1 MKHHITVAALL
12 AAGAAFADASVTL
25 HNITFSDENVIT
37 STASPDFPIQ
47 FVAFAIPENPTAK
60 ILYQSTFTGV
70 CSGPQTNLS
79 NVTLWVKSGGTYKGE
94 STLTLNALKLDSDVS
109 ILSATDV
116 TPSAGQVSFN
126 SGQSITLTGS
136 DGFLDVDC
144 DTLGKVSVSGLSGAS
159 AVYLNSNG
167 KLTLSGGDSL
177 SSDVDIYAIVGEGFD
192 SRELVSGLNDDW
204 SGDLFLSTDGGKSYD
219 NKATFTVSGGEISVS
234 TIPEPSAFGLLAGLG
249 ALALVASR
257 RRRK

>member
-1 MKHHITVAALL
+1 MENYITVAALL

-37 STASPDFPIQ
+37 SATDPGLPNAIEL
-47 FVAFAIPENPTAK
+47 AIPENPAEKT
-60 ILYQSTFTGV
+60 LYQSTFWYV
-70 CSGPQTNLS
+70 FSGRPNNLS
-79 NVTLWVKSGGTYKGE
+79 NVTLWVKNGGTYKGNY
-94 STLTLNALKLDSDVS
+94 TLTLNALKLDSGVS
-109 ILSATDV
+109 ILSFTNIA
-116 TPSAGQVSFN
+116 PSAGQVSFN
-126 SGQSITLTGS
+126 SGRNITLTGS

-144 DTLGKVSVSGLSGAS
+144 DTFGKVSVSGLSGDS
-159 AVYLNSNG
+159 AVYLNANG
-167 KLTLSGGDSL
+167 KLTLSGGDTL
-177 SSDVDIYAIVGEGFD
+177 SSEVDIYAIVGEGFD

-204 SGDLFLSTDGGKSYD
+204 SGNLFLSTNGGKSYD
-219 NKATFTVSGGEISVS
+219 NKATFAVSDGKISVS

>member
-37 STASPDFPIQ
+37 SATDPGLPNAIEL
-47 FVAFAIPENPTAK
+47 AIPENPAEKT
-60 ILYQSTFTGV
+60 LYQSTFSGV
-70 CSGPQTNLS
+70 FSGRPNNLS
-79 NVTLWVKSGGTYKGE
+79 NVTLWVKNGGTYKGNY
-94 STLTLNALKLDSDVS
+94 TLTLNALKLDSGVS
-109 ILSATDV
+109 ILSSTNIA
-116 TPSAGQVSFN
+116 PSAGQVSFN
-126 SGQSITLTGS
+126 DNQTITLSGS

-144 DTLGKVSVSGLSGAS
+144 DTFGKVDVSGLTGDS

-167 KLTLSGGDSL
+167 KLTLSSGDTL
-177 SSDVDIYAIVGEGFD
+177 SNEVDIYAIVGDDF
-192 SRELVSGLNDDW
+192 SARELVSGLNSDW
-204 SGDLFLSTDGGKSYD
+204 SGKVFLSTNGGESYD
-219 NKATFTVSGGEISVS
+219 NKATFAVSGGEITV
-234 TIPEPSAFGLLAGLG
+234 TAIPEPSAFGLLAGLG

>member
-1 MKHHITVAALL
+1 MKNYITVAALL
-12 AAGAAFADASVTL
+12 AAGAAFANADVVL
-25 HNITFSDENVIT
+25 HNITFADGNVIT
-37 STASPDFPIQ
+37 SDASLSNTGVSATITA
-47 FVAFAIPENPTAK
+47 NPTDK
-60 ILYQSTFTGV
+60 TLYQSTVTGV
-70 CSGPQTNLS
+70 YSGPLKDLS
-79 NVTLWVKSGGTYKGE
+79 NVTLWIKDGGTYKGNND
-94 STLTLNALKLDSDVS
+94 LTLNALKLDSGVS

-126 SGQSITLTGS
+126 SERNITLTGS

-144 DTLGKVSVSGLSGAS
+144 DTFGKVDVSGLSGAS

-167 KLTLSGGDSL
+167 KLTLSDGDTL
-177 SSDVDIYAIVGEGFD
+177 NNEVDIYAIVGEGVD
-192 SRELVSGLNDDW
+192 SRTLVSGLSDDW
-204 SGDLFLSTDGGKSYD
+204 SGNVFLSTDGSSYEQA
-219 NKATFTVSGGEISVS
+219 KFTVSSGELSVS